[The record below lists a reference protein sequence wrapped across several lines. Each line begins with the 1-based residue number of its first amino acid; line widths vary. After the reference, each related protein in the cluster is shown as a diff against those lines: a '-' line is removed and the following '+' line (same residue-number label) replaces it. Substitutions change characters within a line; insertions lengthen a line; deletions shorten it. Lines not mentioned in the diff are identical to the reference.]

1 MLPTRIGHKLANDSY
16 DLCNVWSCVDFAH
29 TMLPTTLIMFLT
41 YIELY
46 LFEKM
51 SYVLSHQ
58 LSFFTQSYCLNLAQV
73 LATIDSMHF
82 ML

>member
-1 MLPTRIGHKLANDSY
+1 MFPTRIGHKFANGFY
-16 DLCNVWSCVDFAH
+16 DLCNVWYCVDFAH
-29 TMLPTTLIMFLT
+29 TTLPTTLIMFLT

-46 LFEKM
+46 LLEKM
-51 SYVLSHQ
+51 YYVLSHQ
-58 LSFFTQSYCLNLAQV
+58 LSLFTQIYCLNLAQV